1 MKRASCGGGAQQF
14 AQEEEWAVD
23 GIGRFFIF
31 DAAHWPTARSPR
43 AFQVASKKPPGK
55 YIAAAVA
62 AAAAKEGKP
71 AARPRRPPPQPP
83 IFGLSSVLPL
93 VTRCPRRRQRQQQPS
108 LPLVRSFGRF
118 WSWRTSWEIP
128 LLLQDL
134 RSQIWRPLVKLPLH
148 QDSSF
153 LVVVV
158 VVYKVPRKNQREK
171 WLQCEEAEDPLRRL
185 PRQVLRDCQSQW
197 RESEKGLSGKG
208 ASISARDCSARKSS
222 WRTANFV
229 IVVVSEFNCRF
240 WNVP

>member
-55 YIAAAVA
+55 YIAAA

-118 WSWRTSWEIP
+118 
-128 LLLQDL
+128 
-134 RSQIWRPLVKLPLH
+134 
-148 QDSSF
+148 
-153 LVVVV
+153 
-158 VVYKVPRKNQREK
+158 
-171 WLQCEEAEDPLRRL
+171 
-185 PRQVLRDCQSQW
+185 
-197 RESEKGLSGKG
+197 
-208 ASISARDCSARKSS
+208 
-222 WRTANFV
+222 
-229 IVVVSEFNCRF
+229 
-240 WNVP
+240 